1 MIKCAAKTKAG
12 ERCEMPALVGGDRCF
27 NHARGEE
34 AVERRRQAR
43 SAGGR
48 ARAEQMKR
56 AEQAER
62 DRPNWWALTE
72 SSEIEEA
79 IAHVARQTIE
89 GRMSAREARAATV
102 ALKLLLDR
110 AGTQDALLDDYRHG

>member
-1 MIKCAAKTKAG
+1 MNKCEAKTKAG
-12 ERCEMPALVGGDRCF
+12 EPCGMPALVGGDRCF
-27 NHARGEE
+27 NHARGAE
-34 AVERRRQAR
+34 AVEKRIQAR

-62 DRPNWWALTE
+62 DRPDWWALTE
-72 SSEIEEA
+72 NSEIEEA

-89 GRMSAREARAATV
+89 GRMSAREARAATA

-110 AGTQDALLDDYRHG
+110 AGMHDALMDEYRRG